1 MLILDGAGLQI
12 PPNGDDT
19 NNESFSIKQQNGER
33 SLKDANAIKYYN
45 GGRYLKLIKEEI
57 STEKSE
63 SVKRTIIKRW
73 IVYRNNTNKPPFN
86 YVERICKEKD

>member
-1 MLILDGAGLQI
+1 MNERI
-12 PPNGDDT
+12 T
-19 NNESFSIKQQNGER
+19 NACTQWSGITNPAQLKR

-63 SVKRTIIKRW
+63 SVKRTFIKRW
-73 IVYRNNTNKPPFN
+73 KVYQNNTNKPPFN